1 LGEESRLKQKDPLRF
16 PSRKL
21 SGPKDLNHQKSKIMT
36 QDKDTELKAFFDQ
49 MKEKD
54 QSLAI
59 PVFPELVKTRSINW
73 WIPLGI
79 AASLMI
85 GFLLLPQEEIISE
98 PPAEVIIITL
108 QQDENQE
115 PQILIEEKTYLETWE
130 SPTSSLL
137 AEY

>member
-1 LGEESRLKQKDPLRF
+1 MDRKDKNRKVMNDESTKDIQALFDRLK
-16 PSRKL
+16 
-21 SGPKDLNHQKSKIMT
+21 
-36 QDKDTELKAFFDQ
+36 A
-49 MKEKD
+49 KD
-54 QSLAI
+54 QNLTI
-59 PVFPELVKTRSINW
+59 PEFPEVVKTKSINW

-79 AASLMI
+79 AASLML
-85 GFLLLPQEEIISE
+85 GFLILPQEETIAD

-108 QQDENQE
+108 QQDENQK

>member
-1 LGEESRLKQKDPLRF
+1 MKNDESTRDIQ
-16 PSRKL
+16 
-21 SGPKDLNHQKSKIMT
+21 
-36 QDKDTELKAFFDQ
+36 AFFDQ

-54 QSLAI
+54 QNLTI
-59 PVFPELVKTRSINW
+59 PEFPEVVKTRSINW
-73 WIPLGI
+73 WIPIGI

-85 GFLLLPQEEIISE
+85 GFLLLPQEEMITE
-98 PPAEVIIITL
+98 PPAEVIVITL
-108 QQDENQE
+108 QQDENHE

>member
-1 LGEESRLKQKDPLRF
+1 M
-16 PSRKL
+16 
-21 SGPKDLNHQKSKIMT
+21 I
-36 QDKDTELKAFFDQ
+36 QDKDTELKAFFQ
-49 MKEKD
+49 GMKEKD
-54 QSLAI
+54 LEI
-59 PVFPELVKTRSINW
+59 PTPDFPEVAKARTINW
-73 WIPLGI
+73 WIPMGI

-108 QQDENQE
+108 QQNENQE
-115 PQILIEEKTYLETWE
+115 PEILIEEKTFLETWE

>member
-1 LGEESRLKQKDPLRF
+1 MKNDESTRDIQ
-16 PSRKL
+16 
-21 SGPKDLNHQKSKIMT
+21 
-36 QDKDTELKAFFDQ
+36 AFFDQ

-54 QSLAI
+54 QNLI
-59 PVFPELVKTRSINW
+59 VPEFPKMVKSRSINW
-73 WIPLGI
+73 WIPIGI

-85 GFLLLPQEEIISE
+85 GIFLLPKESAIAE

-108 QQDENQE
+108 QQGENQE
-115 PQILIEEKTYLETWE
+115 QQILIEEKTYLETWE

>member
-1 LGEESRLKQKDPLRF
+1 MKNDDSTRDIQ
-16 PSRKL
+16 
-21 SGPKDLNHQKSKIMT
+21 
-36 QDKDTELKAFFDQ
+36 AFFDQ

-54 QSLAI
+54 QNLTI
-59 PVFPELVKTRSINW
+59 PEFPEVVKPRSINW
-73 WIPLGI
+73 WIPIGI

-85 GFLLLPQEEIISE
+85 GFLLLPQEEMITE
-98 PPAEVIIITL
+98 PPAEVIVITL
-108 QQDENQE
+108 QQDENHE

>member
-1 LGEESRLKQKDPLRF
+1 MKNDESTRDIQ
-16 PSRKL
+16 
-21 SGPKDLNHQKSKIMT
+21 
-36 QDKDTELKAFFDQ
+36 AFFDQ

-54 QSLAI
+54 QNLTI
-59 PVFPELVKTRSINW
+59 PEFPELVKSRSINW
-73 WIPLGI
+73 WIPIGI

-85 GFLLLPQEEIISE
+85 GFLLLPQEEMIAE

-108 QQDENQE
+108 QQDENHE

>member
-1 LGEESRLKQKDPLRF
+1 MKNDESTR
-16 PSRKL
+16 
-21 SGPKDLNHQKSKIMT
+21 DLQ
-36 QDKDTELKAFFDQ
+36 AFFDQ

-54 QSLAI
+54 QILTI
-59 PVFPELVKTRSINW
+59 PEFPEAVKSRSINW
-73 WIPLGI
+73 WIPIGI

-85 GFLLLPQEEIISE
+85 GIFLLPKESTIAD

-108 QQDENQE
+108 QQGENQE
-115 PQILIEEKTYLETWE
+115 QQILIEEKTYLETWE

>member
-1 LGEESRLKQKDPLRF
+1 MKNDESTRDIQ
-16 PSRKL
+16 
-21 SGPKDLNHQKSKIMT
+21 
-36 QDKDTELKAFFDQ
+36 AFFDQ

-54 QSLAI
+54 QNLTVPDF
-59 PVFPELVKTRSINW
+59 PVMVKSRSINW
-73 WIPLGI
+73 WIPIGI

-85 GFLLLPQEEIISE
+85 GFLLLPKESTIAE
-98 PPAEVIIITL
+98 PPAEVIVITL

-115 PQILIEEKTYLETWE
+115 QQILIEEKTYLETWE

>member
-1 LGEESRLKQKDPLRF
+1 
-16 PSRKL
+16 
-21 SGPKDLNHQKSKIMT
+21 MT
-36 QDKDTELKAFFDQ
+36 QDKDTELKAFFQ
-49 MKEKD
+49 GMKAKD
-54 QSLAI
+54 QNLPI

-79 AASLMI
+79 AASLMF
-85 GFLLLPQEEIISE
+85 GFLLLPKESTIAE
-98 PPAEVIIITL
+98 PPADVIIITL

-115 PQILIEEKTYLETWE
+115 QQILIEEKTYLETWE

>member
-1 LGEESRLKQKDPLRF
+1 MKNDEATKDI
-16 PSRKL
+16 
-21 SGPKDLNHQKSKIMT
+21 Q
-36 QDKDTELKAFFDQ
+36 AFFDQ

-54 QSLAI
+54 RNLTI
-59 PVFPELVKTRSINW
+59 PEFPELVKSRSINW

-108 QQDENQE
+108 HQDENHE